1 MTELRERIE
10 RWCREESLELA
21 VAKDDEGG
29 LVCTLPSF
37 GEPKLAIT
45 VRSAAEGPGRLLL
58 AHTFEFAV
66 PEELATDAQGAER
79 FSGLVEGI
87 ALARSALVECR
98 PSWGQGRAS
107 AEVAV
112 TVFAEGL
119 TKQSFL
125 TALDEVRKVGVL
137 LGRELEAA
145 SMSAGVLAEV
155 QSIIAQSAAFASS
168 ATPDAAQAEAAAPIA
183 GEAATPAV
191 EPPQPQAEAAVVA
204 EQPAAAPDVFCP
216 NCGTPVRSGAR
227 FCRSCGANL
236 EEE

>member
-29 LVCTLPSF
+29 LVCTLPAF
-37 GEPKLAIT
+37 GEPPLPMTI
-45 VRSAAEGPGRLLL
+45 RSAAEGPGRVLL

-66 PEELATDAQGAER
+66 PNELASDAQGAER
-79 FSGLVEGI
+79 FSGLAEGI

-112 TVFAEGL
+112 TVFAEGI

-125 TALDEVRKVGVL
+125 TGLDEVRKVGVL
-137 LGRELEAA
+137 LAKELEAA
-145 SMSAGVLAEV
+145 SLSAGVLAEV
-155 QSIIAQSAAFASS
+155 QSIIAQSAAIASS
-168 ATPDAAQAEAAAPIA
+168 AAPEAVQAEAAAPIVA
-183 GEAATPAV
+183 EAVPPAV
-191 EPPQPQAEAAVVA
+191 EPPQPQAEAAIVA

-216 NCGTPVRSGAR
+216 NCGAQVRSGAR

>member
-21 VAKDDEGG
+21 IAKDDEGG
-29 LVCTLPSF
+29 LDCTLPAI
-37 GEPKLAIT
+37 GEPPLAIT

-66 PEELATDAQGAER
+66 PNELASDAQGAER
-79 FSGLVEGI
+79 FSALAEGI

-98 PSWGQGRAS
+98 PSWGQGRAA

-125 TALDEVRKVGVL
+125 TGFDEVRKVGVL
-137 LGRELEAA
+137 LGKELEAA
-145 SMSAGVLAEV
+145 SLSAGVLAEV
-155 QSIIAQSAAFASS
+155 QGIIAQSAAIGSS
-168 ATPDAAQAEAAAPIA
+168 AAPEAAQTEAAAPVVA
-183 GEAATPAV
+183 EA
-191 EPPQPQAEAAVVA
+191 AAVVA

-216 NCGTPVRSGAR
+216 NCGAQVRSGAR

>member
-21 VAKDDEGG
+21 IAKDDEGG
-29 LVCTLPSF
+29 LDCALPVF
-37 GEPKLAIT
+37 GEPPLAIT
-45 VRSAAEGPGRLLL
+45 IRSAPGMPGRLLL
-58 AHTFEFAV
+58 AHTFECAI
-66 PEELATDAQGAER
+66 PDELAATSEGAQRFAGLAEA
-79 FSGLVEGI
+79 V

-107 AEVAV
+107 AEVVV

-125 TALDEVRKVGVL
+125 TGLDEVRKVGLL

-145 SMSAGVLAEV
+145 SLTAGVLAEV
-155 QSIIAQSAAFASS
+155 QSIVAQSAAFISPP
-168 ATPDAAQAEAAAPIA
+168 ATEPEQAEGAESVVEEDAP
-183 GEAATPAV
+183 PAV
-191 EPPQPQAEAAVVA
+191 EPSQPQAETAVVA
-204 EQPAAAPDVFCP
+204 EQSDASSDVFCR
-216 NCGTPVRSGAR
+216 NCGQQMRSDAR

-236 EEE
+236 KGE

>member
-1 MTELRERIE
+1 MTELREKIE

-29 LVCTLPSF
+29 LVCTLLAF
-37 GEPKLAIT
+37 GEPPLAIT
-45 VRSAAEGPGRLLL
+45 VRSAVEGPGRLLL

-66 PEELATDAQGAER
+66 PNELATDAQGAER
-79 FSGLVEGI
+79 FSGLAEGI
-87 ALARSALVECR
+87 AFARSALVECR

-107 AEVAV
+107 AEV
-112 TVFAEGL
+112 TVSLFAEGL

-125 TALDEVRKVGVL
+125 TGLDEVRKVGVL
-137 LGRELEAA
+137 LGKELEAA
-145 SMSAGVLAEV
+145 SLSAGVLAEV
-155 QSIIAQSAAFASS
+155 QGIIAQSAAIGSS
-168 ATPDAAQAEAAAPIA
+168 AAPEAAQTEAAAP
-183 GEAATPAV
+183 
-191 EPPQPQAEAAVVA
+191 VVA

-216 NCGTPVRSGAR
+216 NCGAQVRSGAR